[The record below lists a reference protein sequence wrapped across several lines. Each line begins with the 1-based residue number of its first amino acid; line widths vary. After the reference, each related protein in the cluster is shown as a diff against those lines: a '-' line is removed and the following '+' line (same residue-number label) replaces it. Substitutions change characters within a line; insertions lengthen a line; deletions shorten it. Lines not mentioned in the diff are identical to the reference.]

1 MNHVFTLCCVF
12 TFCFLVAAGCRT
24 TEGADIRFA
33 PDQHSTEIARIEDA
47 VSGYGSRV
55 DAVTENLIRR
65 TGEAGTTA
73 RELESLILQ
82 YFESTQL
89 LLYHNRRLQEYIA
102 TKGYRTHEF
111 DQVLGGSD
119 SNPNYFNPP

>member
-1 MNHVFTLCCVF
+1 MKHVFTLCCVF

-55 DAVTENLIRR
+55 DAITENLLRR
-65 TGEAGTTA
+65 TGEAGATA
-73 RELESLILQ
+73 GELEDLILQ

-89 LLYHNRRLQEYIA
+89 LLHHNRRLQEYIA
-102 TKGYRTHEF
+102 TKGYRTHQF
-111 DQVLGGSD
+111 NQVLSRPDNNPD
-119 SNPNYFNPP
+119 SFNPP